1 MGYYNVS
8 SEKLKRDVHLP
19 DGNLHLKTDIP
30 PVCQHILK
38 HQFSGKGA
46 VRLRK
51 TIRFLSIILS
61 LLLIFPFS
69 MQAKAEKTTGIVRVL
84 LTKLKTT
91 DQLKISLDGS
101 YTLGDIAFQRGSR
114 LTVVCDGQA
123 LYVYYEGM
131 SMKMGKEMSLIRHA
145 VEDGLENGLRF
156 NSAYELH
163 PGDLR
168 LSIVNGGIRAVLHAP
183 VEEYLLGVVPYEM
196 SDSFP
201 LEALKA
207 QAVAARTYAL
217 KRVGSDRDYDVE
229 DNTNDQAYY
238 GIKAEHNNAARAVR
252 ETAGLCGYYQGKMAD
267 CYYSAS
273 NGGQTELAF
282 HVWGKTDPGYL
293 QMNDDPY
300 DLANPESVVKRAVLP
315 KELKSN
321 DDLGAL
327 KTPILSALSELLESK
342 GYDGDMEQ
350 IRVVGILNAE
360 TALPMYRDSPSKI
373 MTLLR
378 LFLTVEARQLITEDF
393 SDEVEYSIFT
403 VIDDDAPLPTPSPA
417 PTAAAGEKW
426 SAPQTLP
433 EAVLVTLDIFPQV
446 EQSLN
451 LSINGGSNEL
461 ITVRE
466 TNAAFVLESRRF
478 GHGVGMSQRGA
489 QYMARLYRWTYDQI
503 LRFYYPGMELETV
516 NYTFSMPSKLD
527 SRFLA
532 TPGPAATPTPRPT
545 VMPVL
550 TTPGPRE
557 YKVRVTNIGVNSYL
571 NLRAQPNTQAEVIRQ
586 LYYGQ
591 ELIVTDEAG
600 DWLTVHTDDLTGYVM
615 KEFVQRIQ

>member
-1 MGYYNVS
+1 M
-8 SEKLKRDVHLP
+8 KR
-19 DGNLHLKTDIP
+19 
-30 PVCQHILK
+30 
-38 HQFSGKGA
+38 
-46 VRLRK
+46 
-51 TIRFLSIILS
+51 TIRFLSVILAM
-61 LLLIFPFS
+61 LLVFPFS

-101 YTLGDIAFQRGSR
+101 YTLGDIAFQRGSS
-114 LTVVCDGQA
+114 LTVVSDGKA

-131 SMKMGKEMSLIRHA
+131 SLKMGKEMALIRHA
-145 VEDGLENGLRF
+145 VEEGLENGLRF
-156 NSAYELH
+156 NGAYELH
-163 PGDLR
+163 PGDLK
-168 LSIVNGGIRAVLHAP
+168 LSVAGGGIRAVLYAP

-196 SDSFP
+196 NDSFP

-217 KRVGSDRDYDVE
+217 KRTGADRDYDVE

-238 GIKAEHNNAARAVR
+238 GVKAEHKNAARAVR
-252 ETAGLCGYYQGKMAD
+252 ETAGQCGFYKGSMAD

-273 NGGQTELAF
+273 NGGQTELPS
-282 HVWGKTDPGYL
+282 HVWGKTNPGYL

-300 DLANPESVVKRAVLP
+300 DLQNPESAVKRASLP
-315 KELKSN
+315 KTLKTN

-342 GYDGDMEQ
+342 GYDGDMAQ
-350 IRVVGILNAE
+350 IRVVGIQGAE
-360 TALPMYRDSPSKI
+360 TALPMYQDAPSKI

-378 LFLTVEARQLITEDF
+378 LFLTVEARQLIPEDF
-393 SDEVEYSIFT
+393 SDEVEYSIFS
-403 VIDDDAPLPTPSPA
+403 VIHDDAPLPTPSPSPA
-417 PTAAAGEKW
+417 SAAGEQW
-426 SAPQTLP
+426 SAPKTLP
-433 EAVLVTLDIFPQV
+433 EAVLVTLDIFPLV
-446 EQSLN
+446 EQRLN

-466 TNAAFVLESRRF
+466 TSSAFVLESRRY
-478 GHGVGMSQRGA
+478 GHGVGLSQRGA
-489 QYMARLYRWTYDQI
+489 QYMAGLYRWTYDRI
-503 LRFYYPGMELETV
+503 LQFYYPGMKLETIA
-516 NYTFSMPSKLD
+516 YTFSMPQKLD

-550 TTPGPRE
+550 ATPGPRE

-571 NLRAQPNTQAEVIRQ
+571 NLRAQPNTQAEVLRQ

-591 ELIVTDEAG
+591 ELIVTEETE
-600 DWLTVHTDDLTGYVM
+600 DWLTVHTDDLSGYVM
-615 KEFVQRIQ
+615 KEFVQKIP